1 MGDNDDQ
8 PTYLNKVD
16 ATFLI
21 VSTDCSADE
30 SEAQATSTLYSFRTN
45 FRPNTDPVRVFT
57 PPQPQAADKKPLSA
71 LSVSEA
77 QKLKNALLESI
88 AKCMQIQ
95 NSLYMLV
102 LLKLQ
107 AFIRGQA
114 DADSEHRGAS
124 SGDTGDNQDTGPGAL
139 LNEIK
144 EPLNSLMRCADIQ
157 RSLYQRLVTVSLI
170 SSEETEQSITGNW
183 QSFDKPSRRKF
194 LTWSKMFKRCMNN
207 AIQRINLYSLYS
219 TLQLSNNRGLAAYTL
234 AKL

>member
-1 MGDNDDQ
+1 M
-8 PTYLNKVD
+8 
-16 ATFLI
+16 
-21 VSTDCSADE
+21 STDCSVDE
-30 SEAQATSTLYSFRTN
+30 SEAPSSSTSYSFRTN
-45 FRPNTDPVRVFT
+45 VRPKSDPARVFT

-77 QKLKNALLESI
+77 QELKNALLESI

-95 NSLYMLV
+95 NSLYKLV

-124 SGDTGDNQDTGPGAL
+124 SGDTGDNQKTGPGTL

-157 RSLYQRLVTVSLI
+157 RSLYQRLVTVSLM

-183 QSFDKPSRRKF
+183 QSFDNPSRHKF
-194 LTWSKMFKRCMNN
+194 LTWGNENESGPSCTKG
-207 AIQRINLYSLYS
+207 A
-219 TLQLSNNRGLAAYTL
+219 
-234 AKL
+234 

>member
-1 MGDNDDQ
+1 M
-8 PTYLNKVD
+8 
-16 ATFLI
+16 
-21 VSTDCSADE
+21 STDCSADE
-30 SEAQATSTLYSFRTN
+30 SEAPSTSTSYSFRTN
-45 FRPNTDPVRVFT
+45 VRPKSDPARVFT

-77 QKLKNALLESI
+77 QELKNALLESI

-95 NSLYMLV
+95 NSLYKLV

-107 AFIRGQA
+107 AFIRDQA
-114 DADSEHRGAS
+114 DADAEQRGAS
-124 SGDTGDNQDTGPGAL
+124 SGGTGDNQNTGPGAL

-183 QSFDKPSRRKF
+183 QSFDNPSRHKF
-194 LTWSKMFKRCMNN
+194 LTWGNENESGPSCTKG
-207 AIQRINLYSLYS
+207 A
-219 TLQLSNNRGLAAYTL
+219 
-234 AKL
+234 